1 VRNFANGYDFPVV
14 GTLACHA
21 IPAALASRPDAR
33 RGEIHYARS
42 TDRGR
47 TFVAHGAVSKPHPR
61 GALSERGDVFA
72 LWELFPTARSDG
84 RGLAIALSRDAGRT
98 FSAPAVVPGSI
109 DPAGGVN
116 GSNQGKLMRRLAV
129 HRDGSVAVVNSSLKH
144 GQQSRVWLMRG
155 E

>member
-1 VRNFANGYDFPVV
+1 
-14 GTLACHA
+14 
-21 IPAALASRPDAR
+21 
-33 RGEIHYARS
+33 
-42 TDRGR
+42 
-47 TFVAHGAVSKPHPR
+47 VAHGAVSKPRPR
-61 GALSERGDVFA
+61 GAPLAAFPTLALSERGDVFP
-72 LWELFPTARSDG
+72 LWELFATARSDG
-84 RGLAIALSRDAGRT
+84 RGLAIAVSRDAGRT